1 MARACTGKT
10 EGRGAAAVTAALA
23 FLAAAMLLCLVY
35 ACSGLYPFGEKT
47 LSWGDMDQQVL
58 PLLMEL
64 QDILRG
70 DSGFFLNLQNA
81 GGMSFYGVF
90 FFFLASPFSFL
101 ALFWEKAQLYL
112 LANLLVLLKLSLAAA
127 SGAWFFQREYPSLGR
142 GKHLFFGLSY
152 GLCGYGLLYYQNLV
166 WLDMLCLFPLVMR
179 GFSQLVYRGRY
190 RLFLLALSSALV
202 VNYYLSYMLLL
213 SLVLCGG
220 LFLFFC
226 LPKGERAPAAGKLGA
241 CTIVSLLLTAVV
253 WLPSLLQ
260 CLRSARM
267 EKTLLDHL
275 RTGGFFTSCLTTLP
289 MLLCTAGAVCL
300 PLLWHAFPATPKRRA
315 LLLSLLLTAL
325 PLVVEPVNSLWHTGS
340 YQAFP
345 ARYGYIPLFLA
356 LWYGADVLASLE
368 NAPAPC
374 RLQSLWPLL
383 PGAFLLLAAGGG
395 AWLLLFHLEGIDAY
409 TSSLWMD
416 GPSFAALCAVAL
428 PAAGAVGSALL
439 LRKHRRLGG
448 RALTGALLLAC
459 LVQGIFQAALFLGP
473 PARVPQ
479 GEQTLLAAPAIPD
492 EGLYRVKT
500 SHKFCDVNLLGALGY
515 PTLDHYTSFTGDSY
529 LHTVKQLG
537 YSSYW
542 METSSSGGTALTDI
556 LLSNKYVL
564 SSDLRWTPTGS
575 GNLGYLVQTGSL
587 PETLDQRGRFA
598 LQDAVYRS
606 LTGEGT
612 DAFRRCRPSRL
623 QDLTWEETDGVV
635 TLTPQGEAAY
645 LRYEITVGERETLY
659 FDAFR
664 DNTVRLKEDINDAF
678 QVTVNGRVVADSY
691 PTQSQNGI
699 LKLGNFSH
707 QTVTVEV
714 EVRKPVRLSSFGVCG
729 LPQARL
735 HRFRAALE
743 DTSLGFSQGRI
754 TGAVQAGEEQSL
766 FLSLPGDPGLRV
778 TVDGEEVPT
787 RTVLGCFL
795 EIPLALGQ
803 HQVEVT
809 LVPQGLRLGLALTAA
824 GAALCLGWRFFSPT
838 RTGESLQRRWCRAA
852 PFLLLAAFTAEL
864 ILLYLFPMGA
874 WLLLHL

>member
-1 MARACTGKT
+1 MK
-10 EGRGAAAVTAALA
+10 VQ
-23 FLAAAMLLCLVY
+23 
-35 ACSGLYPFGEKT
+35 KNT
-47 LSWGDMDQQVL
+47 L
-58 PLLMEL
+58 
-64 QDILRG
+64 
-70 DSGFFLNLQNA
+70 
-81 GGMSFYGVF
+81 
-90 FFFLASPFSFL
+90 
-101 ALFWEKAQLYL
+101 
-112 LANLLVLLKLSLAAA
+112 
-127 SGAWFFQREYPSLGR
+127 
-142 GKHLFFGLSY
+142 
-152 GLCGYGLLYYQNLV
+152 
-166 WLDMLCLFPLVMR
+166 
-179 GFSQLVYRGRY
+179 
-190 RLFLLALSSALV
+190 
-202 VNYYLSYMLLL
+202 
-213 SLVLCGG
+213 
-220 LFLFFC
+220 
-226 LPKGERAPAAGKLGA
+226 
-241 CTIVSLLLTAVV
+241 
-253 WLPSLLQ
+253 
-260 CLRSARM
+260 
-267 EKTLLDHL
+267 
-275 RTGGFFTSCLTTLP
+275 
-289 MLLCTAGAVCL
+289 
-300 PLLWHAFPATPKRRA
+300 
-315 LLLSLLLTAL
+315 
-325 PLVVEPVNSLWHTGS
+325 
-340 YQAFP
+340 
-345 ARYGYIPLFLA
+345 
-356 LWYGADVLASLE
+356 
-368 NAPAPC
+368 
-374 RLQSLWPLL
+374 
-383 PGAFLLLAAGGG
+383 
-395 AWLLLFHLEGIDAY
+395 
-409 TSSLWMD
+409 
-416 GPSFAALCAVAL
+416 
-428 PAAGAVGSALL
+428 
-439 LRKHRRLGG
+439 
-448 RALTGALLLAC
+448 LLLAC
-459 LVQGIFQAALFLGP
+459 LVQSAFQAALFLGP
-473 PARVPQ
+473 PARVSQ

-575 GNLGYLVQTGSL
+575 GDLGYLVQTGSL
-587 PETLDQRGRFA
+587 PETLDQRDRFA

-612 DAFRRCRPSRL
+612 GAFRRCRPSQL

-635 TLTPQGEAAY
+635 TLTPVSDSARLTYHIQ
-645 LRYEITVGERETLY
+645 VGERETLY

-699 LKLGNFSH
+699 LQLGNFSH

-735 HRFRAALE
+735 HRFRAALD

-754 TGAVQAGEEQSL
+754 TGTVQAGERQSL

-778 TVDGEEVPT
+778 TVDGEEVPA

-838 RTGESLQRRWCRAA
+838 RAGESLQRRWCRAA

-864 ILLYLFPMGA
+864 TLLYLFPVGA